1 VNDHDA
7 EPGLT
12 WINLHVRATTRL
24 EARPVTCHRVAVQ
37 IGDRT
42 ELTLF
47 LDASA
52 LDRLTAV
59 LDEAWDLLH
68 PPSHAAAA

>member
-1 VNDHDA
+1 M
-7 EPGLT
+7 
-12 WINLHVRATTRL
+12 HVRATTRL
-24 EARPVTCHRVAVQ
+24 EARPLTCHRVTVQ

-47 LDASA
+47 LDAVA

-68 PPSHAAAA
+68 VRRRNAAAA